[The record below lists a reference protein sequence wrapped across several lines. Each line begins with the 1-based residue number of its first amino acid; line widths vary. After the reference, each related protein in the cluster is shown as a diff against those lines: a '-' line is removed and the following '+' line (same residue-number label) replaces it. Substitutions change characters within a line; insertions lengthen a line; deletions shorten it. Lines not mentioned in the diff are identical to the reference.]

1 MKAKEGRGPR
11 SALPPPPR
19 GAGLRWLRLAV
30 PATAVLGLGCYG
42 FAACAG
48 FPDDPASL
56 LNVLYLS
63 LQLFFF
69 ESGMRC
75 EGGMHWTLQ
84 AARFLAPLVSISALV
99 WAFLG
104 AIRNR
109 LRLGRLDAIS
119 GHAVVCG
126 LGRKG
131 VRLVHDFRTR
141 GIPVVAIDLEGD
153 NDNLRLCREQGAL
166 TLVGNA
172 GDESLLRQ
180 ARAHRASCVV
190 ALSGDEG
197 LNVEIALVTHRLIQ
211 ADSSTRRGVVT
222 GFVHIVDPKLC
233 ALFKQHPV
241 FANRDDRFE
250 IRVFN
255 VPETSVRLLFDE
267 HPLDWQ
273 RIGPGDPRGAHLVC
287 VGFGRTGEAAV
298 LRAARICHLASGRR
312 LRVSVI
318 DLRAGEKAGRFFGR
332 YPRFA
337 EVCDVEFIE
346 GDVTDAAV
354 IERIRRFADDPDTL
368 TTLLACMN
376 DDSRNLLVALQLLES
391 VGPGRIQIC
400 VRMMEV
406 AGLTALLAPLA
417 ASAEGQAGIWPFG
430 MGDRVCTHAM
440 LFDEKRDALAESI
453 HAWDREHAVGADLP
467 PWARLS
473 PAGLDACRHRG
484 AHVPVL
490 LRAVGCRLVEGVAT
504 GAGITTF
511 TEEEVETMTRME
523 RARERAARL
532 LDGGGREDAAGAE
545 SERVRTFVRELPSL
559 LGLAGLGIHRQER
572 PRPGAEPAARPGG
585 GLIA

>member
-1 MKAKEGRGPR
+1 VKAGEGKRQRP
-11 SALPPPPR
+11 ALPPPPR
-19 GAGLRWLRLAV
+19 GASLRWLRLAA
-30 PATAVLGLGCYG
+30 PAAGVLGLGCYG
-42 FAACAG
+42 FAACVG
-48 FPDDPASL
+48 VPRDPAAA

-75 EGGMHWTLQ
+75 ESGMHWTLQ
-84 AARFLAPLVSISALV
+84 VARFLAPLVSISAVV

-119 GHAVVCG
+119 GHAVICG

-131 VRLVHDFRTR
+131 VQLVRDFRAR

-180 ARAHRASCVV
+180 ARVHRASCVV

-197 LNVEIALVTHRLIQ
+197 MNVEIALTAHRLIQ
-211 ADSSTRRGVVT
+211 ADGGTRHGVVT

-255 VPETSVRLLFDE
+255 VPETSARLLFDE

-273 RIGPGDPRGAHLVC
+273 RIGPGDTRGAHLVC

-298 LRAARICHLASGRR
+298 LQAARICHLASGRR

-318 DLRAGEKAGRFFGR
+318 DLRADQKAGSFCGR
-332 YPRFA
+332 YPRFS
-337 EVCDVEFIE
+337 EVCDLEFIQ
-346 GDVTDAAV
+346 GDVTNAAI
-354 IERIRRFADDPDTL
+354 IERIRRFADEPATL
-368 TTLLACMN
+368 TTLLVCMN
-376 DDSRNLLVALQLLES
+376 DDSRNLLVALQLQES

-417 ASAEGQAGIWPFG
+417 ARAQGQAGVWPFG
-430 MGDRVCTHAM
+430 IGDRVCTHGM
-440 LFDEKRDALAESI
+440 LFDERQDALAAAI
-453 HAWDREHAVGADLP
+453 HAWDREHSDGVDLP

-473 PAGLDACRHRG
+473 PARLDACRHRG

-490 LRAVGCRLVEGVAT
+490 LRAVGCQVVDSGGAAADVT
-504 GAGITTF
+504 GFTDEEAG
-511 TEEEVETMTRME
+511 TMARME
-523 RARERAARL
+523 HARARAARL
-532 LDGGGREDAAGAE
+532 LDGGDPEDPAGAAN
-545 SERVRTFVRELPSL
+545 ERVRTFVQDLPAL
-559 LGLAGLGIHRQER
+559 LRRAGLGIRRQEP
-572 PRPGAEPAARPGG
+572 PRVGAGTTA
-585 GLIA
+585 